1 MESQTLFTIENL
13 YVSYQ
18 NASFCSPSHALPHPL
33 SSLLLIAVPDP
44 GCSLVGQVLAA
55 TRATTARLAFDTSR
69 ETRWS
74 RPDWQCMIVSVWPQ
88 DKVRLWFSRKH
99 PEVKL
104 HRLILGNIG
113 DFGSVVLL
121 RSHSAV
127 TLQCP
132 TLISHRID
140 HAFTVGSPPPP
151 RDVTLVP
158 RCGILPV
165 LRFDRLREMFVIELL
180 YDNDWP
186 SMCSS
191 AELSSNARSP
201 SRKHSMLWQISCS
214 PAGIEFLDGYACPMA
229 TGTP

>member
-151 RDVTLVP
+151 AMLRWSLDVGSFP
-158 RCGILPV
+158 SSV
-165 LRFDRLREMFVIELL
+165 LIGSVR
-180 YDNDWP
+180 
-186 SMCSS
+186 CSS
-191 AELSSNARSP
+191 SNCCMITTGRPCARLLS
-201 SRKHSMLWQISCS
+201 
-214 PAGIEFLDGYACPMA
+214 
-229 TGTP
+229 